1 MTKITP
7 KGRFLDTAPQLLILF
22 LFESM
27 DSTDSIDILKVG
39 GCPEHT
45 RPAKLKNIWTDDE
58 NEKEQIMRSTYDGLL
73 RGIKDDFS

>member
-1 MTKITP
+1 
-7 KGRFLDTAPQLLILF
+7 
-22 LFESM
+22 M